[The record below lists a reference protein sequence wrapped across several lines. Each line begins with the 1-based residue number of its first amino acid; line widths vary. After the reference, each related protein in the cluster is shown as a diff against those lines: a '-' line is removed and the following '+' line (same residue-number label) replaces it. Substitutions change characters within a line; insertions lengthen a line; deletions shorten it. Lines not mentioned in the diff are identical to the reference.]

1 MNLGMSEQFKVG
13 DRVRWN
19 SRTGSVT
26 GEITEVHTADFEFM
40 GRRRL
45 CSEDEPQYKVR
56 SDATDLHAVHRA
68 DALKRLG

>member
-1 MNLGMSEQFKVG
+1 MTVAMTDHLRVG

-19 SRTGSVT
+19 SRTGAVT
-26 GEITEVHTADFEFM
+26 GEITEVHTSDFEFM

-56 SDATDLHAVHRA
+56 SDRTQLHGVHRA
-68 DALKRLG
+68 GALLRLS

>member
-1 MNLGMSEQFKVG
+1 MTEQFKVG

-19 SRTGSVT
+19 SRTGAITGKVT
-26 GEITEVHTADFEFM
+26 EIHTANFEFM

-56 SDATDLHAVHRA
+56 SDATRLHAVHRA
-68 DALKRLG
+68 NALRRLS

>member
-1 MNLGMSEQFKVG
+1 MTRGMSEQFKVG

-26 GEITEVHTADFEFM
+26 GEITEVHTSDFEFM

-45 CSEDEPQYKVR
+45 CSEEEPQYKVR

>member
-1 MNLGMSEQFKVG
+1 MTDQLKVG

-19 SRTGSVT
+19 SRTGTVT
-26 GEITEVHTADFEFM
+26 GEITEVHTSDFEFL

-56 SDATDLHAVHRA
+56 SDATQLHAVHRA
-68 DALKRLG
+68 EALHRVS

>member
-1 MNLGMSEQFKVG
+1 MTDPMSDQLRVG

-19 SRTGSVT
+19 ARTGAVT
-26 GEITEVHTADFEFM
+26 GEITEVHTTDFEFM

-56 SDATDLHAVHRA
+56 SDATALHAVHRA
-68 DALKRLG
+68 AALQRVS

>member
-1 MNLGMSEQFKVG
+1 MTLVMSEQFKVG

-26 GEITEVHTADFEFM
+26 GEITEVHTSDFEFM

-45 CSEDEPQYKVR
+45 CSEDEPQYKVC
-56 SDATDLHAVHRA
+56 SDATSLHAVHRGE
-68 DALKRLG
+68 ALRKLG

>member
-1 MNLGMSEQFKVG
+1 MSDQLRVG

-19 SRTGSVT
+19 SRTGAVT

-45 CSEDEPQYKVR
+45 CSEAEPQYKVR
-56 SDATDLHAVHRA
+56 SDATQLHAVHRA
-68 DALKRLG
+68 EALHRAS